1 MKRLLVG
8 AMALALG
15 AIPATAQSLE
25 DLNIQIHGYATQGFL
40 YTTNNNILTT
50 VRATAARH
58 GLRRS

>member
-8 AMALALG
+8 ALTLALG

-40 YTTNNNILTT
+40 FTTNNNILTT
-50 VRATAARH
+50 TSSN
-58 GLRRS
+58 GSPGSL